1 MFARAHFGKATKRL
15 HRDGRLGAPGLA
27 AAICAAVSVR
37 YGYELPWEHAHCIS
51 SQKRV
56 LWAGERDAEHR
67 QQYQLTSRVGHALPP
82 AYGSTN
88 QPTIAIFSCFRQ
100 LTERDCGIRVEPE

>member
-88 QPTIAIFSCFRQ
+88 PPTIAIFSCFRQ